1 MDNEIKETLDHTYDE
16 GLGVTMFKL
25 KEFSELLSRDEFKT
39 LKEILDEKG
48 LYEYAFKVYD
58 RFSDKFL
65 ESIIPKNEN
74 KSTSKL
80 MDLRD
85 FCFIQIIFEI
95 CASYSAH
102 EAFYKM
108 KLKEIKKTYLLLLG
122 VGAIGFL
129 ILYYFKIIFING

>member
-1 MDNEIKETLDHTYDE
+1 MDKEIKEKYNHPYEE
-16 GLGVTMFKL
+16 GFGVTLVKL
-25 KEFSELLSRDEFKT
+25 KEFSKLLSRDEFKI
-39 LKEILDEKG
+39 LKEMLEEKE
-48 LYEYAFKVYD
+48 LYDYEFKVYD
-58 RFSDKFL
+58 RLSDKFL

-108 KLKEIKKTYLLLLG
+108 RLKEIKKTYLLLIG

-129 ILYYFKIIFING
+129 ILYYFKIIFINP